1 MQLYQKCFTFYLYLA
16 FSILNLIEGELPI
29 IGNLPYGSTVTDADF
44 EYGYPSGKIVIYRLI
59 GNDMPPLQQRG
70 QLRWN
75 TKYALDNEPHFHGVT
90 KRWIL
95 NRIWNDTDYTA
106 IYADLLGAGVN
117 RRDIIS
123 NCFDL
128 NKYQSFK
135 TTEDKLFYLTAQNE
149 GRNLGIIDGRKSGF
163 EWSVVLDGNTFISR
177 DSWMAIEKAL
187 QVATDKKLT
196 YMKIPY
202 HRVHEEQTLRWL
214 NSSTSMKTLLKFAPI
229 KGESQVAFHRLAT
242 EMFTLGDT
250 KPDQKDPKKR
260 KGYGQRNKSYMFKEG
275 GLCALDSKS
284 CQCAAVQEGNEED
297 LKKSGKPD
305 IKYAK
310 DCGVVL
316 RLWTYPTD
324 EVLTTGLTPA
334 EEEGFF
340 CYLEEYSNHNPNPC
354 RRIIEAAAE
363 WRKIKKSDKNRHTGT
378 KAAACKA
385 KFQNLFLTESCVR
398 AADREI
404 ATARVAESLSS
415 MANNK
420 YKSSQS
426 LCFRATKDSTK
437 STTSHFLTVFDDVT
451 LTLESAAW
459 RDKSSSLHNAIAPL
473 VSNLIEKAE
482 RGMTLGPYS
491 VMDKKRT
498 MVDVTDKRFYY
509 SVRPYYWPIDLVSK
523 DIVEAAK
530 LAAAL
535 KKRKSEVTDKY
546 VHRDGVRVPGSI
558 IAGEGAE
565 LTDRSSAWYFV
576 DNVTTLALA
585 WQFTQDK
592 KYATYA
598 VKLLDVYI
606 LDEKTGMYPNLNC
619 SQDSTRLGL
628 IDWKDTYFLLD
639 AVTLLQKSGAMTQ
652 QQVLKMQSWCADLAL
667 W

>member
-1 MQLYQKCFTFYLYLA
+1 MQLYQRCFTFFLYFA
-16 FSILNLIEGELPI
+16 FVILTLIKGDLPKI
-29 IGNLPYGSTVTDADF
+29 SLITSMDF
-44 EYGYPSGKIVIYRLI
+44 EYGNPSGKIVIYRLI

-95 NRIWNDTDYTA
+95 NRIWNDTDYTG

-128 NKYQSFK
+128 DKYHSFK

-177 DSWMAIEKAL
+177 DGWMAIEKAL
-187 QVATDKKLT
+187 KSATDKKLT

-214 NSSTSMKTLLKFAPI
+214 NSSTSMSTLLKFAPV
-229 KGESQVAFHRLAT
+229 KGESQVAFHSSAT
-242 EMFTLGDT
+242 DMFTLGDT

-275 GLCALDSKS
+275 GLCGLDSKK

-297 LKKSGKPD
+297 LKKSGAMQPN

-340 CYLEEYSNHNPNPC
+340 CYLEEYSNHNTATLC
-354 RRIIEAAAE
+354 HRIIEAAAE
-363 WRKIKKSDKNRHTGT
+363 WRKIKKSARQRHQGAH
-378 KAAACKA
+378 AAACKA
-385 KFQNLFLTESCVR
+385 KFQNMFLTESCVR

-415 MANNK
+415 MARNK

-426 LCFRATKDSTK
+426 LCFRATKASTK
-437 STTSHFLTVFDDVT
+437 NMTSHFLTVFDEVT
-451 LTLESAAW
+451 LKLEGAAW

-473 VSNLIEKAE
+473 VSNLIEKAD

-491 VMDKKRT
+491 VMNKKRT

-523 DIVEAAK
+523 DV
-530 LAAAL
+530 LAAAKVAATL
-535 KKRKSEVTDKY
+535 AKKPTDVTDKF

-558 IAGEGAE
+558 IAGEGAD
-565 LTDRSSAWYFV
+565 LTDRSTAWYLV

-598 VKLLDVYI
+598 VKLLDAYI

-619 SQDSTRLGL
+619 AQDSTRLGL

-652 QQVLKMQSWCADLAL
+652 EQLLKMQSWCADLAS